1 MNSRGAVVITVLLLI
16 VAGAAIWLFPEIF
29 DLYTVINA
37 TIYASMGILT
47 LSLALVWGYCGII
60 SFGQTA
66 FFGLG
71 GYTYAVAVI
80 NFGDSTPAIALAM
93 VLPTLFAALLGYFI
107 FWGRVTDVYLAVIM
121 LTVTLILYHVFNATA
136 GDAFHIGKAAL
147 GGFNGIRGL
156 PGSKFPG
163 SSATPLINLP
173 WDTETSLEPEQI
185 WYVAATLLCLA
196 YAFVRWLLFTNLG
209 RLMIAVRE
217 NENRTELLGY
227 DPRRIKLAAFTIG
240 GAMAGAAGILFANC
254 VFVSPTM
261 FSLLYTAQVIVW
273 VIVGGLGTLLG
284 PVFACFLLQMIT
296 AELGRLNWL
305 NPNFVLG
312 IILIGFVLLVPSGIM
327 PTLQSLYRLLREKLS
342 KPLGLKTMRRRP
354 AE

>member
-1 MNSRGAVVITVLLLI
+1 MTRRNAVVWILFLI
-16 VAGAAIWLFPEIF
+16 GASAVIGLFPQFFELF
-29 DLYTVINA
+29 SVINA

-47 LSLALVWGYCGII
+47 LSLALIWGYCGII

-71 GYTYAVAVI
+71 GYTYAVAAI
-80 NFGDSTPAIALAM
+80 NFGDSTPAV
-93 VLPTLFAALLGYFI
+93 VLGLVVPTLFAALLGYFM
-107 FWGRVTDVYLAVIM
+107 FWGRVTDVYLGVIT
-121 LTVTLILYHVFNATA
+121 LTVSLILYKLFNATA
-136 GDAFHIGKAAL
+136 GDAYHIGRAAL

-173 WDTETSLEPEQI
+173 WDPDTTLEVEDI
-185 WYVAATLLCLA
+185 WYVAASLLCA
-196 YAFVRWLLFTNLG
+196 SYMFVRWLLSTNLG
-209 RLMIAVRE
+209 HLMVAIRE
-217 NENRTELLGY
+217 NEQRTELLGY
-227 DPRRIKLAAFTIG
+227 DVRRVKLVAFIIG

-273 VIVGGLGTLLG
+273 VIIGGLGTLVG
-284 PVFACFLLQMIT
+284 PVFACFLLQGVT

-312 IILIGFVLLVPSGIM
+312 VILIVSVLLMPSGIL
-327 PTLQSLYRLLREKLS
+327 PTLQRAYENFRWPVRLRA
-342 KPLGLKTMRRRP
+342 TRRQS
-354 AE
+354 AQ

>member
-1 MNSRGAVVITVLLLI
+1 MIGGRAVIIILCVTAAV
-16 VAGAAIWLFPEIF
+16 AAIMLFPQVF
-29 DLYTVINA
+29 DLFTVINA

-80 NFGDSTPAIALAM
+80 NLGDSTPAIALALL
-93 VLPTLFAALLGYFI
+93 VPTLFAGLLGYFI
-107 FWGRVTDVYLAVIM
+107 FWGRVTDVYLGVIT
-121 LTVTLILYHVFNATA
+121 LTVTLILYHLFNATA
-136 GDAFHIGKAAL
+136 GDAYHIGRAAL

-163 SSATPLINLP
+163 SSATPPINLP
-173 WDTETSLEPEQI
+173 WDRDTPLEPEQV

-196 YAFVRWLLFTNLG
+196 YAFVRWLLSTHLG
-209 RLMIAVRE
+209 HLMVAIRE
-217 NENRTELLGY
+217 NEHRTELLGF
-227 DPRRIKLAAFTIG
+227 DARRIKLAAFTIG
-240 GAMAGAAGILFANC
+240 GAMAGASGVLFANC

-284 PVFACFLLQMIT
+284 PIFACFLLQMIS

-305 NPNFVLG
+305 NPNFMLG
-312 IILIGFVLLVPSGIM
+312 VILVAFVLLMPSGIL
-327 PTLQSLYRLLREKLS
+327 PTLRRIYDRFSLPIWRTVS
-342 KPLGLKTMRRRP
+342 RRP
-354 AE
+354 AQ